1 MDLVDIL
8 LNNEALVTLLAA
20 VLAFATIVTLG
31 LPLLKDDQLAKRMA
45 AVTEQRKELRAHRME
60 ALDGR
65 RFALHPEEK
74 PSTKWVTAFV
84 SRFNLARLAES
95 DDVRGKLMRAGLRGA
110 TPHSLFIFFRFVM
123 PIILFVLAL
132 IYLFLLTHFVWGWLF
147 KLAVSIAASLFGYYL
162 PDVFVANLTTKRR
175 ESIMIGFPDALDLL
189 LICVESGMSAEA
201 AFDKVANEIGRTSPV
216 LAEEFSLTTAELSYL
231 PERRMAFD
239 NLAARC
245 GYDGVQAV
253 VTALTQAEKYGTTL
267 GQALRVCARE
277 NREMRMASAEKK
289 AAALPAKLSVPMIL
303 FFVPCLFVVI
313 LGPAIMKIMHLI

>member
-1 MDLVDIL
+1 MDIIDIL

-20 VLAFATIVTLG
+20 VLAFSTIVTLG
-31 LPLLKDDQLAKRMA
+31 LPMLKDDQLAKRMA
-45 AVTEQRKELRAHRME
+45 AVTEQRQELRVHRME
-60 ALDGR
+60 ALEGR
-65 RFALHPEEK
+65 RFALHPEQTA
-74 PSTKWVTAFV
+74 STKWVTRFV

-110 TPHSLFIFFRFVM
+110 TPHSVFIFFRFIM
-123 PIILFVLAL
+123 PIILFLLAL
-132 IYLFLLTHFVWGWLF
+132 IYLFGVTDFSWGWLF
-147 KLAVSIAASLFGYYL
+147 KLAVSIAAALAGYYL

-175 ESIMIGFPDALDLL
+175 EAIMIGFPDALDLL
-189 LICVESGMSAEA
+189 LICVESGMSAEM
-201 AFDKVANEIGRTSPV
+201 AFEKVASEIGRTSPV

-231 PERRMAFD
+231 PERRQAFD

-277 NREMRMASAEKK
+277 NREMRMARAEKK
-289 AAALPAKLSVPMIL
+289 AAALPAKLTVPMIL
-303 FFVPCLFVVI
+303 FFLPCLFVVI
-313 LGPAIMKIMHLI
+313 MGPAIMKIMHLV